1 MYTVKTDIPPPT
13 DAGHR
18 GSTRRYPW
26 PEMQPGSRFDLAL
39 DGEPGGLVA
48 IRNRIYSSF
57 LSWRKAR
64 ASRAGLRIVCR
75 VLRHDGV
82 MRVWLVGDQTAADDL
97 PAGVRDRSEPI
108 RWPFDAMRRPEP
120 ETIPN
125 AGTAHGHAA
134 SVAEF
139 ERVAKCARVAF
150 RRWRAADPARAEL
163 QLQMYADGRAGQIL
177 AWVTGSPSE
186 VAHARDTWWSR
197 TQPTP
202 PPMVGF
208 PPVRPAP
215 VSVPAAPK
223 PATPAQAVPASEPP
237 ASAEP
242 DYGDW

>member
-26 PEMQPGSRFDLAL
+26 PEMRPGSRFDLAL

-82 MRVWLVGDQTAADDL
+82 MRVWLVGDQTAADDM

-108 RWPFDAMRRPEP
+108 RWPFAEMRRPEP

-125 AGTAHGHAA
+125 AAA
-134 SVAEF
+134 SQGKDAAVAEF
-139 ERVAKCARVAF
+139 ERVARCARVSF
-150 RRWRAADPARAEL
+150 RRWRAADPSRAALKL
-163 QLQMYADGRAGQIL
+163 QIYMDHRAGRIM
-177 AWVTGSPSE
+177 AFVTGSKAE
-186 VAHARDTWWSR
+186 GVAAYQYAWRKWN
-197 TQPTP
+197 PNP
-202 PPMVGF
+202 PPPWSVSTS
-208 PPVRPAP
+208 PPPAP
-215 VSVPAAPK
+215 VQK
-223 PATPAQAVPASEPP
+223 PATPAAPAV

-242 DYGDW
+242 EPEPEPDFGDW

>member
-64 ASRAGLRIVCR
+64 ASRADLRIVCR

-150 RRWRAADPARAEL
+150 RRWRAADPARAGL

-186 VAHARDTWWSR
+186 VAHARDTWSRR

-202 PPMVGF
+202 PPMPDM
-208 PPVRPAP
+208 PPAWP
-215 VSVPAAPK
+215 VQAAGPK
-223 PATPAQAVPASEPP
+223 PATPAAPAV

-242 DYGDW
+242 ETTDFGDW